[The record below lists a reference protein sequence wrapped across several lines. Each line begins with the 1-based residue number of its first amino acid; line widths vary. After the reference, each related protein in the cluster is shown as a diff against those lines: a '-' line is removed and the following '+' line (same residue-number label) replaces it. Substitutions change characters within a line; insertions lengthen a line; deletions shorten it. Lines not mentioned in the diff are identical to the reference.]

1 MGGLS
6 VALATFSLTLIV
18 LNWSTPLPVGM
29 DAHGANLALLLAFLP
44 FSLVGA
50 LILYRRPEHRIGWIF
65 SAIGLSLLLSSAATE
80 YAIYGLLTRPGSLPG
95 SVILLWVS
103 DWIIFPG
110 IAGSFLL
117 LLVFPDGHLLSRRW
131 VPLAVTVIIGAVLIA
146 LGAALAP
153 GAASIPSVRKPF
165 SFQALSFLGEN
176 NNPGWVGFILA
187 PFGGL
192 IAIVIR
198 FRRAKG
204 DERRKLKLFSYATGL
219 LALALLLVSVVSEPK
234 APTWALMVLAM
245 GFASVPIA
253 AGIGILRHS
262 LYDIDLVISRALVYA
277 VLAALITAAYVG
289 VVVGIGAIIGVGAF
303 SGSEQNVVL
312 SLVAA
317 AVVALAFQPLRER
330 ARRLA
335 NRVVYGNRA
344 TPYEV
349 LSGFS
354 DRMGGSLAT
363 EDLLPEMARILGEGT
378 GATKAEAWLRVGDEL
393 RRAATWPR
401 VEDVHPQPVP
411 ISDGGLPAFPGT
423 DRAVGVRHQGEL
435 LGALT
440 VTKPAS
446 ESLTSIEE
454 QLLADLASQAGLVLR
469 NARLTAEL
477 RERLD
482 QITAQAEELR
492 RAAGEL
498 RASRQRLVRAQ
509 DEERRRL
516 ERNLHDG
523 AQQQLVALE
532 VKERLLEGLIAGDP
546 DRARQMLS
554 ELQADT
560 AEALDNLRELARGIY
575 PPLLADQ
582 GLAEALR
589 SQARKSPL
597 PVHVDADG
605 VGRFSQETEAAVYFC
620 VLEALQNVAKYSQAS
635 SVRIQLHADGG
646 VLSFTVTDDGGGFDR
661 ETTRPGAGLTNMADR
676 MAALGGSLTIESAL
690 GRGTVVSGQVP
701 TGDTEILA

>member
-1 MGGLS
+1 
-6 VALATFSLTLIV
+6 
-18 LNWSTPLPVGM
+18 
-29 DAHGANLALLLAFLP
+29 
-44 FSLVGA
+44 
-50 LILYRRPEHRIGWIF
+50 
-65 SAIGLSLLLSSAATE
+65 
-80 YAIYGLLTRPGSLPG
+80 
-95 SVILLWVS
+95 
-103 DWIIFPG
+103 
-110 IAGSFLL
+110 
-117 LLVFPDGHLLSRRW
+117 
-131 VPLAVTVIIGAVLIA
+131 
-146 LGAALAP
+146 
-153 GAASIPSVRKPF
+153 
-165 SFQALSFLGEN
+165 
-176 NNPGWVGFILA
+176 
-187 PFGGL
+187 
-192 IAIVIR
+192 
-198 FRRAKG
+198 
-204 DERRKLKLFSYATGL
+204 
-219 LALALLLVSVVSEPK
+219 
-234 APTWALMVLAM
+234 
-245 GFASVPIA
+245 
-253 AGIGILRHS
+253 
-262 LYDIDLVISRALVYA
+262 
-277 VLAALITAAYVG
+277 
-289 VVVGIGAIIGVGAF
+289 
-303 SGSEQNVVL
+303 
-312 SLVAA
+312 
-317 AVVALAFQPLRER
+317 
-330 ARRLA
+330 
-335 NRVVYGNRA
+335 
-344 TPYEV
+344 
-349 LSGFS
+349 
-354 DRMGGSLAT
+354 
-363 EDLLPEMARILGEGT
+363 
-378 GATKAEAWLRVGDEL
+378 
-393 RRAATWPR
+393 
-401 VEDVHPQPVP
+401 
-411 ISDGGLPAFPGT
+411 
-423 DRAVGVRHQGEL
+423 
-435 LGALT
+435 

-469 NARLTAEL
+469 NARLAAEL

-509 DEERRRL
+509 DEERRHL

-635 SVRIQLHADGG
+635 SVRIQLHVDGG